1 MAEQKYKVMP
11 GSVAGQNTFGSKIT
25 DNDTNAKQLKPAQG
39 RNSAT
44 VRSGENLSA
53 RGRSD
58 SNARESGSGGAVP
71 KNAPAEG
78 VKSADDFGSA
88 PVANDI
94 EEKRKQQAR
103 KLRLMKECEG
113 VLLVNYDWLDMPEYP
128 SNDLL
133 ALARR
138 TREYTILLNICLGI
152 LCIMAFSGFLPAW
165 LGGSALGLLFISL
178 CVSFTS
184 LRRVVIKEPSYRE
197 IIKERQAFEFKALG
211 HIRLLEGK
219 NGLAWKLESLSP
231 YNGALKK
238 ELFQSIVVYSRAQK
252 LLKILRRK
260 EHIRLYLIYLLEA
273 EKAFKRLKED
283 YFSTHR
289 ELQLRGIDDTL

>member
-11 GSVAGQNTFGSKIT
+11 GAVAGESTFGSKVT
-25 DNDTNAKQLKPAQG
+25 GKDASAQPLMLTKGKKSASAQLEDKVSAKQKSGIHIKESDTGAETNEGIPTAGVESPSNPA
-39 RNSAT
+39 SDT
-44 VRSGENLSA
+44 VL
-53 RGRSD
+53 
-58 SNARESGSGGAVP
+58 
-71 KNAPAEG
+71 
-78 VKSADDFGSA
+78 
-88 PVANDI
+88 NDI
-94 EEKRKQQAR
+94 GEKKKQQAR

-113 VLLVNYDWLDMPEYP
+113 VLLVNYDWLDMPDYP

-133 ALARR
+133 AVARK
-138 TREYTILLNICLGI
+138 TREYTILLNTCLGI
-152 LCIMAFSGFLPAW
+152 LCVLAFSGVLPAW
-165 LGGSALGLLFISL
+165 VGGSALGLLFISF

-184 LRRVVIKEPSYRE
+184 LRKVLIKEPSYKE
-197 IIKERQAFEFKALG
+197 IMKERQVCEFKALG

-219 NGLAWKLESLSP
+219 SGLAWKLENLAP
-231 YNGALKK
+231 YNSALKK
-238 ELFQSIVVYSRAQK
+238 DLFQSIVVYSRAQK

-289 ELQLRGIDDTL
+289 ELQSRGIDDTL

>member
-1 MAEQKYKVMP
+1 MTEQKYKVMP
-11 GSVAGQNTFGSKIT
+11 GSIAGKSTIGSK
-25 DNDTNAKQLKPAQG
+25 DASAQPLK
-39 RNSAT
+39 
-44 VRSGENLSA
+44 L
-53 RGRSD
+53 
-58 SNARESGSGGAVP
+58 
-71 KNAPAEG
+71 AEG
-78 VKSADDFGSA
+78 ARRASAQQKDKVPAKPQSDPPIKQSDTDAETIKSALESSSSPVLEA
-88 PVANDI
+88 VANDV
-94 EEKRKQQAR
+94 EEKKKQQAR

-133 ALARR
+133 AVARK
-138 TREYTILLNICLGI
+138 TREYTILLNTCLGI
-152 LCIMAFSGFLPAW
+152 ICILAFSGVTPAW
-165 LGGSALGLLFISL
+165 VGGSALGLLFISF

-184 LRRVVIKEPSYRE
+184 LRKILIKEPSYRE
-197 IIKERQAFEFKALG
+197 IMKERQAHEFKALG

-219 NGLAWKLESLSP
+219 SGLAWKLENLAP
-231 YNGALKK
+231 YNSALKK